1 MSPSSLAQVLL
12 LEKDYTNRA
21 LFAEYLEQCG
31 YSVFQLADEREVFE
45 TLESYRPDVL
55 ITNLKMPAIDGFTI
69 IEQVRAHV
77 LWQCLP
83 ILVLTGY
90 TLSKYQHRAYQLGAN
105 AYLTKPMAPSVL
117 NASIAQLVDSH
128 LAENHSVIGG
138 SASQRIGV
146 AESRYV
152 PTPSLIA

>member
-1 MSPSSLAQVLL
+1 MSSSVSPQVLL

-31 YSVFQLADEREVFE
+31 YCVFQLADEREVFE
-45 TLESYRPDVL
+45 SLEAYRPDVL
-55 ITNLKMPAIDGFTI
+55 VLNLKMPAIDGFTI

-77 LWQCLP
+77 FWRSLP

-90 TLSKYQHRAYQLGAN
+90 TLAKYQRRAYKLGAN

-117 NASIAQLVDSH
+117 SASIAQLVERQPVQASS
-128 LAENHSVIGG
+128 LNLSEKQYAKVG
-138 SASQRIGV
+138 SLTA
-146 AESRYV
+146 
-152 PTPSLIA
+152 